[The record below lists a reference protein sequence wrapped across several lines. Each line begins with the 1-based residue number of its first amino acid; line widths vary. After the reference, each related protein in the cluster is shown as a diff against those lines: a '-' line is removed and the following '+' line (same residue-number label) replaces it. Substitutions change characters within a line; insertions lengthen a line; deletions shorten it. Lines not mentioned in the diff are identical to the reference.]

1 MTVRRVVAGLAALLR
16 KRRLD
21 AELDSEILAHLELA
35 QRDAVARGLSPEEA
49 RRAAR
54 LSFGGIEKM
63 KEEHRD
69 RRGFPW
75 METLLRDFSYGL
87 AAVRRAPAF
96 SAVVVG
102 VLALGIGANVG
113 MFSVVDAVLLK
124 PLPFA
129 APERITGVWEAPR
142 PGIVNATSAPD
153 FLDWQ
158 RLATVFETLSAEQS
172 ISADLSGTGE
182 PARLS
187 GKEVTAGY
195 FQVFTAHMQFG
206 RTFTPDDGRPGA
218 AAVIVLSHAAW
229 QNYFAGDPDI
239 LQRRPILDG
248 ASHLVI
254 GVLAP
259 GAFDRDETRFWKPLI
274 FTSDQLATRN
284 VHWLTVYGRLRDG
297 VTITQARERMSA
309 IHTAMT
315 EGAPKEDRE
324 AAIDVEPLERLL
336 VGDGLQRS
344 MTVAFGAVTL
354 VLLIACANVAN
365 LLLAKGATRRR
376 ELAVRAAL
384 GAGRSRLVGQLF
396 TESLVLCLL
405 GGIAGVAV
413 AALLLALARP
423 VLADSIPFTAAVSLD
438 FRVLAFA
445 GAVALG
451 VALLAG
457 TLPALRMA
465 FGNLAQGLNGS
476 ARGSS
481 GAHSRMRRAI
491 VVGEVAL
498 SLVLVSGALLLLRSL
513 LKLQGLDTGIRID
526 HVITMS
532 VDLPVGAYRTP
543 PQAALFYQAA
553 AGRLQAAPGV
563 AQAGLSTTLPLEWIS
578 NGEAM
583 QVPGVEKLVHIRFK
597 RVDPGYFRTLGI
609 PVLAGR
615 GITAAD
621 IDGATRVMVIN
632 QALATRLADVA
643 GYRDPIGKKVRV
655 SCPGYVE
662 KRVFLPEIEIAG
674 VIRSERVASP
684 GYPDP
689 PVVYVPL
696 AQAPTPRIKLVV
708 RTRTEPGAEMPAI
721 RQAIRE
727 IDASLPLGDVATM
740 QQVRERTLSG
750 ASRPA
755 WLIGV
760 FAAISVLL
768 AAIGLYGVVAHVVT
782 QQRREIGIRM
792 ALGAGSGDVVSRVL
806 RNALSMVAVG
816 LAFGMAGA
824 FALTRVIKSLLF
836 EVSPLDPAAL
846 AIACATMTLIGL
858 FAGLVPASR
867 AARVDPVTT
876 LRDEG

>member
-1 MTVRRVVAGLAALLR
+1 MTVRRAVERVAALLR
-16 KRRLD
+16 NRRLD
-21 AELDSEILAHLELA
+21 AELESEILAHLELA
-35 QRDAVARGLSPEEA
+35 QRDALARGLSPAEA

-54 LSFGGIEKM
+54 LSFGGIEQM
-63 KEEHRD
+63 KEEHRE
-69 RRGFPW
+69 RRSLPW
-75 METLLRDFSYGL
+75 METLWRDFSYGV
-87 AAVRRAPAF
+87 AAVRRAPGF
-96 SAVVVG
+96 SALVVG

-129 APERITGVWEAPR
+129 APDRLTGVWEAPR

-158 RLATVFETLSAEQS
+158 RLATVFSALSAEQS
-172 ISADLSGTGE
+172 VSADLVGSNE
-182 PARLS
+182 PVRLS

-195 FQVFTAHMQFG
+195 FQVFTARTLLG
-206 RTFTPDDGRPGA
+206 RTFTPGDAQPGA
-218 AAVIVLSHAAW
+218 APVIVLSHAAW
-229 QNYFAGDPDI
+229 QNYFGGDPGI
-239 LQRRPILDG
+239 LSRRPILDG
-248 ASHLVI
+248 APHQVI

-259 GAFDRDETRFWKPLI
+259 GAFDRDETRFWKPLV
-274 FTSDQLATRN
+274 FTPDQLATRDI
-284 VHWLTVYGRLRDG
+284 HWLTVYGRLRPG
-297 VTITQARERMSA
+297 VTLAQAREQMAA
-309 IHTAMT
+309 IHAAMT
-315 EGAPKEDRE
+315 EGAAKEDRE
-324 AAIDVEPLERLL
+324 ASIAIEPLARLL

-344 MTVAFGAVTL
+344 VTVAFGAVTL

-384 GAGRSRLVGQLF
+384 GAGRGRLVRQLF

-405 GGIAGVAV
+405 GGLAGVAV
-413 AALLLALARP
+413 AALLLRVAKP
-423 VLADSIPFTAAVSLD
+423 VLADSIPFTAAVALD
-438 FRVLAFA
+438 FPVLAFA
-445 GAVALG
+445 GAAALG

-457 TLPALRMA
+457 TLPAMRMA

-498 SLVLVSGALLLLRSL
+498 SLILVSGALLLLRSL
-513 LKLQGLDTGIRID
+513 LKLQALDTGIRTSQ
-526 HVITMS
+526 VITMS
-532 VDLPVGAYRTP
+532 LDLPVGAYPTP
-543 PQAALFYQAA
+543 QQAALFYQTAA
-553 AGRLQAAPGV
+553 SRVQAAPGV
-563 AQAGLSTTLPLEWIS
+563 AQVGMTTTLPLRWIS

-583 QVPGVEKLVHIRFK
+583 MVPGVEKLVRVRFK
-597 RVDPGYFRTLGI
+597 RVDPGYFKTLGI

-621 IDGATRVMVIN
+621 VEGSTRVLVIN
-632 QALATRLADVA
+632 QALAARLADVA
-643 GYRDPIGKKVRV
+643 GYRNPVGKKVRV

-662 KRVFLPEIEIAG
+662 KRVFLPEMEIAG

-689 PVVYVPL
+689 PVVYAPL
-696 AQAPTPRIKLVV
+696 AQVPSPQIKLLV
-708 RTRTEPGAEMPAI
+708 RTMTEPGAVMPAI

-727 IDASLPLGDVATM
+727 VDSGLPLGDIATM
-740 QQVRERTLSG
+740 DQVRDGTLSG
-750 ASRPA
+750 ATRPA

-760 FAAISVLL
+760 FAALSVLL
-768 AAIGLYGVVAHVVT
+768 AAIGLYGVVAHLVT

-792 ALGAGSGDVVSRVL
+792 ALGARGADVLSRVL
-806 RNALSMVAVG
+806 RHALGTVAVG
-816 LAFGMAGA
+816 LALGLAGA
-824 FALTRVIKSLLF
+824 FALTRVMKNLLF
-836 EVSPLDPAAL
+836 EVSPLDPLAL
-846 AIACATMTLIGL
+846 ALACAAMTLIGL

-867 AARVDPVTT
+867 AARVDPATT